1 MKVLIEK
8 FLLEHESAT
17 QDGCQMIWTGR
28 RDGALHGQLVLGGF
42 TPVLS
47 SPLCTRADGEICT
60 GREHISLSNTGGL
73 FEQNFLISLLF
84 SNSFRNFSYCSADDV
99 TIQYLL
105 PASRPVCTDPRWLFF
120 WPPPLCRDC
129 VVYVLLC
136 LLTQSP
142 SSSLSLSFGYCFSHP
157 QTSSKSTHKTRVVGA
172 NKISMR
178 ERERRRQDQK
188 LCRCSYSWGLYYSL
202 LLYQRGSG
210 ASKSPSSSN
219 PPSRSDY

>member
-1 MKVLIEK
+1 MEPFTVNWFWEDSHLS
-8 FLLEHESAT
+8 LAHPSVHEQMVKYVQEGNT
-17 QDGCQMIWTGR
+17 FRCQ
-28 RDGALHGQLVLGGF
+28 
-42 TPVLS
+42 
-47 SPLCTRADGEICT
+47 TRAACLNKTFSLAFCFPIRFVT
-60 GREHISLSNTGGL
+60 FHIVQRMTSQSNIFFLPHGL
-73 FEQNFLISLLF
+73 CVQIL
-84 SNSFRNFSYCSADDV
+84 DD
-99 TIQYLL
+99 
-105 PASRPVCTDPRWLFF
+105 CFF